1 MNELVIMHDK
11 QAVTTSLRV
20 AEVFGKDH
28 KNVIQAIEAKIQS
41 AENSADYQKMF
52 AEGTYKD
59 GRNRDQKLY
68 YLNRDGFTFIAFGF
82 TGQAADKF
90 KLQYIQ
96 AFNAMESTLKRLSV
110 KKLDPTQQAELAIT
124 REKTKRANALYRIA
138 LHTDSKSSQQ
148 TLLTLAAK
156 ELTGEMTIPVLK
168 QKEYSAGEVAKQL
181 GISSGQKVGKI
192 ANKLGIKA
200 EQPGQNEYGRW
211 TNSKSRYSDKEVP
224 QWVYSERGV
233 QAIKSSIS
241 KQGTEEAK

>member
-20 AEVFGKDH
+20 AEVFGKEH
-28 KNVIQAIEAKIQS
+28 RNVIRDVENLIQS
-41 AENSADYQKMF
+41 GGSKLSSQMFSAGAYENRGKKYPM
-52 AEGTYKD
+52 
-59 GRNRDQKLY
+59 Y
-68 YLNRDGFTFIAFGF
+68 YMNRDGFTLLAMGF
-82 TGQAADKF
+82 TGKEALKF

-96 AFNAMESTLKRLSV
+96 AFNSMEVTLKQMPV
-110 KKLDPTQQAELAIT
+110 KKLDPTQQAQLAIT
-124 REKTKRANALYRIA
+124 REQTKRANALYRIA

-148 TLLTLAAK
+148 TLLALAAK

-168 QKEYSAGEVAKQL
+168 QKEYSAGEAAKKL

-224 QWVYSERGV
+224 QWVYFDKGV
-233 QAIKSSIS
+233 QAIKAELHCSPN
-241 KQGTEEAK
+241 ERVD

>member
-11 QAVTTSLRV
+11 RAVTTSLRV
-20 AEVFGKDH
+20 AEVFGKQH
-28 KNVIQAIEAKIQS
+28 KHVLDIIDAKIHS
-41 AENSADYQKMF
+41 AENSAQYNSMF
-52 AEGTYKD
+52 SEGVYKD
-59 GRNRDQKLY
+59 RSGKRNKMY
-68 YLNRDGFTFIAFGF
+68 YMNRDGFTFIAFGF

-96 AFNAMESTLKRLSV
+96 AFNAMEATLKQVPV
-110 KKLDPTQQAELAIT
+110 KKLDPVQQAQLAVT
-124 REKTKRANALYRIA
+124 REQTKRANALYRIA

-148 TLLTLAAK
+148 TLLALAAK

-168 QKEYSAGEVAKQL
+168 QKEYSAGEVAKKL
-181 GISSGQKVGKI
+181 GISSAQKVGKI

-200 EQPGQNEYGRW
+200 EQPSQNKYGRW

-241 KQGTEEAK
+241 KQGTGEAK

>member
-82 TGQAADKF
+82 TGQTADKF

-96 AFNAMESTLKRLSV
+96 AFNAMEATLKQVPV
-110 KKLDPTQQAELAIT
+110 KKLDPVQQAQLAVT
-124 REKTKRANALYRIA
+124 REQTKRANALYRIA

-148 TLLTLAAK
+148 TLLALAAK

-168 QKEYSAGEVAKQL
+168 QKEYSAGEVAKKL
-181 GISSGQKVGKI
+181 GISSAQKVGKI

-241 KQGTEEAK
+241 KQGTEEPA

>member
-1 MNELVIMHDK
+1 MNGLVIMHDK

-20 AEVFGKDH
+20 ADVFGKRHDNVMQAVGGLL
-28 KNVIQAIEAKIQS
+28 KNQDTQ
-41 AENSADYQKMF
+41 QMF
-52 AEGTYKD
+52 VSGTLTNEQNGQEYPM
-59 GRNRDQKLY
+59 Y
-68 YLNRDGFTFIAFGF
+68 YMNRDGFTLLAMGF
-82 TGQAADKF
+82 TGKEALKF
-90 KLQYIQ
+90 KIQYIQ
-96 AFNAMESTLKRLSV
+96 AFNAMEATLKRLPV
-110 KKLDPTQQAELAIT
+110 NKLDPTQQAELAIT

-138 LHTDSKSSQQ
+138 LHTDSKYSQQ
-148 TLLTLAAK
+148 TLLALAAK

-168 QKEYSAGEVAKQL
+168 QKEYSAGEVAKKL

-241 KQGTEEAK
+241 KQGTEEAQ

>member
-1 MNELVIMHDK
+1 MNELVITHDK

-20 AEVFGKDH
+20 AEVFGKRHDNVMQTIGGLL
-28 KNVIQAIEAKIQS
+28 KNKETR
-41 AENSADYQKMF
+41 KMF
-52 AEGTYKD
+52 AEGTTINEQNGQEYPM
-59 GRNRDQKLY
+59 Y
-68 YLNRDGFTFIAFGF
+68 YMNRDGFTLLAMGF
-82 TGQAADKF
+82 TGKEALKF

-96 AFNAMESTLKRLSV
+96 AFNAMESTLKQMPV
-110 KKLDPTQQAELAIT
+110 KKLDPVQQAQLAVT
-124 REKTKRANALYRIA
+124 REQTKRANALYRIA

-148 TLLTLAAK
+148 TLLALAAK

-168 QKEYSAGEVAKQL
+168 QKEYSAGEAAKQL

-233 QAIKSSIS
+233 QVIKSSIS

>member
-1 MNELVIMHDK
+1 MNELVIMHD
-11 QAVTTSLRV
+11 QRAVTSSLRV
-20 AEVFGKDH
+20 AEVFGKQH
-28 KNVIQAIEAKIQS
+28 KDVLETVKNLV
-41 AENSADYQKMF
+41 AENSAAKFF
-52 AEGTYKD
+52 AEGTYKSR
-59 GRNRDQKLY
+59 GKEYPLY
-68 YLNRDGFTFIAFGF
+68 FMNRDGFSLLAMGF
-82 TGQAADKF
+82 TGKEALKF
-90 KLQYIQ
+90 KIQYIQ
-96 AFNAMESTLKRLSV
+96 AFDSMEATLKQVPV
-110 KKLDPTQQAELAIT
+110 KKLDPVQQAQLAVT
-124 REKTKRANALYRIA
+124 REQTKRANALYRIA

-148 TLLTLAAK
+148 TLLALAAK

-168 QKEYSAGEVAKQL
+168 QKEYSAGEVAKKL
-181 GISSGQKVGKI
+181 GISSAQKVGKT

>member
-1 MNELVIMHDK
+1 MNELVIMHDQ

-28 KNVIQAIEAKIQS
+28 KHVLETINNLAAEKSAAK
-41 AENSADYQKMF
+41 F
-52 AEGTYKD
+52 FLEGTYE
-59 GRNRDQKLY
+59 NRGKEYPMY
-68 YLNRDGFTFIAFGF
+68 YMNRDGFTLLAMGF
-82 TGQAADKF
+82 TGKEALKF
-90 KLQYIQ
+90 KLQYIE
-96 AFNAMESTLKRLSV
+96 AFNSMESTLKQMPV
-110 KKLDPTQQAELAIT
+110 KKLDPTQQAQLAIT
-124 REKTKRANALYRIA
+124 REQTKRANALYRIA

-148 TLLTLAAK
+148 TLLALAAR

-168 QKEYSAGEVAKQL
+168 QKEYSAGEAAKKL

-241 KQGTEEAK
+241 KQGTEESK